1 MKKFVSVLFIFSLLF
16 CSNIIVAE
24 ENFQPTTITR
34 KPLILSK
41 GFAFKGK
48 AFQVASVKVFEV
60 SLKNLKTNKTDG
72 KPRIIGH
79 LELAADRHMLK
90 VISPNPKN
98 FEADIVRPSE
108 KDDLNV
114 PIGHI
119 SLKASQ
125 PDPKNSVLTGELR
138 IIIEGDKELSGEFK
152 VYLNLKNPDPEEN
165 DKEPQKEEE

>member
-1 MKKFVSVLFIFSLLF
+1 MKKLVSILFIFSLLF
-16 CSNIIVAE
+16 CSNIFAE
-24 ENFQPTTITR
+24 EESFQPTVITR

-48 AFQVASVKVFEV
+48 EFQVISVKVFEV

-72 KPRIIGH
+72 SPRIAGH
-79 LELAADRHMLK
+79 VELAAQRHMLK

-98 FEADIVRPSE
+98 FEADIVKPSE
-108 KDDLNV
+108 KADLNV

-125 PDPKNSVLTGELR
+125 PDPKNSVLTGDLR
-138 IIIEGDKELSGEFK
+138 ILIEDDKELSGEYK
-152 VYLNLKNPDPEEN
+152 VYLNLKDLDPEAN
-165 DKEPQKEEE
+165 KDRPQNEEE